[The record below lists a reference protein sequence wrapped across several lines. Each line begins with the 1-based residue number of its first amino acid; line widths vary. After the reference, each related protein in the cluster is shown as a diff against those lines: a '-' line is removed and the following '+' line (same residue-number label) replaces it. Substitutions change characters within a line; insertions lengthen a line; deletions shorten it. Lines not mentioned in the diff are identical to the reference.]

1 MPSYAKKPKKRN
13 KSKKL
18 CRRRQRPPGFRLK
31 KVRRKLRLKL
41 IRLRRLKRS
50 FC

>member
-1 MPSYAKKPKKRN
+1 MPNYVKKPKKRN

-18 CRRRQRPPGFRLK
+18 CRKRLILLRSRLK